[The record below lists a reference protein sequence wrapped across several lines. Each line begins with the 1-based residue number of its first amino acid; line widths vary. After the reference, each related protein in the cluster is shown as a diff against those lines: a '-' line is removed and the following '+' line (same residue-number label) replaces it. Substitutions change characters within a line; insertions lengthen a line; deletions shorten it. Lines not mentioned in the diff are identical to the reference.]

1 MPVSSLRWSGFGT
14 VVGNRT
20 PEARDQFRRYWDSS
34 VDVPGPAVERLV
46 EIAAENH
53 QYMVVGVVERN
64 GGTLYCT
71 ADEWVADPLPNGVSR
86 RVVLCAPAPRRHSRP
101 GVTSPAAALGK

>member
-53 QYMVVGVVERN
+53 QYMVVGVVER
-64 GGTLYCT
+64 
-71 ADEWVADPLPNGVSR
+71 VGVHHAALR
-86 RVVLCAPAPRRHSRP
+86 PVLSWQSRHSP
-101 GVTSPAAALGK
+101 